1 MSWVSVGTFL
11 SADSLYCFMW
21 LSYVDHSQIP
31 LGENRLYYDMI
42 SGRKESLTTVWMMLL
57 FPCAW
62 SCIGLNM
69 AWRSMIL
76 LSPRG
81 YVVTFQSRARKPFRF
96 LSSVLLLFFFLPFF
110 VAVFSQRTGSSNG
123 SKEPRMFLGLI
134 LVKHQCI
141 IMWYCW
147 LQVKK
152 DSVSKLF
159 LHKLPNFLTV
169 TDLQTLFT
177 AEFPC
182 EIQVGSI
189 HHLSHVLDKWCSL
202 LSILHGLSQGLDF
215 VLLIRGI

>member
-1 MSWVSVGTFL
+1 
-11 SADSLYCFMW
+11 
-21 LSYVDHSQIP
+21 
-31 LGENRLYYDMI
+31 
-42 SGRKESLTTVWMMLL
+42 
-57 FPCAW
+57 
-62 SCIGLNM
+62 
-69 AWRSMIL
+69 
-76 LSPRG
+76 
-81 YVVTFQSRARKPFRF
+81 
-96 LSSVLLLFFFLPFF
+96 
-110 VAVFSQRTGSSNG
+110 VAVFSKCTRYSNG

-141 IMWYCW
+141 VMWCCW

-189 HHLSHVLDKWCSL
+189 LHLSHVLDNLVFVIANSTWFVARTGLCSL
-202 LSILHGLSQGLDF
+202 HQGNLALKLNIQDLILLKSPYFCSRQI
-215 VLLIRGI
+215 VIQPKMIYN